1 MAARSLIVDR
11 LIQHLVRMAFKENGE
26 AMAIVALGVIAI
38 LDIDILNQN
47 KRHSDI
53 WRQGPKGRKIIARG

>member
-53 WRQGPKGRKIIARG
+53 WR